1 MGGTGVVGGTVAV
14 GGTVEVDGTA
24 EGELTSDTT
33 LMVIGTG
40 GWHGSVLVPDTVLN
54 RWRRVAW
61 QICFGGPYTLMRSET
76 LNGGI
81 LLRSSG
87 LPRIGYAG
95 SAEESHVAAL
105 CLHR

>member
-1 MGGTGVVGGTVAV
+1 MAP
-14 GGTVEVDGTA
+14 VEVDGTA

-40 GWHGSVLVPDTVLN
+40 GWHGSALVPDTVFN
-54 RWRRVAW
+54 GWRRVAW
-61 QICFGGPYTLMRSET
+61 QICVGGPYTLMRSET